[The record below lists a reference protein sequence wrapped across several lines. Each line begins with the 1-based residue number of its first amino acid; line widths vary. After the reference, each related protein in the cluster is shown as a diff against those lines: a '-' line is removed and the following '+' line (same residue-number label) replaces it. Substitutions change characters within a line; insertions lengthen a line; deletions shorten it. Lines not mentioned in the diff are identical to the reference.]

1 MRKILIGMMLEKLWI
16 KNNISMNILIQK
28 IINHYNSTS
37 YSKKLVA
44 ILMASQIVFLGI
56 LIFLGLYFV
65 NLTIDGQF
73 DRRIQSLS
81 LQFESAIKTAMI
93 SNDLGTLQSIGGQ
106 AILLPDVTTFKLYL
120 SNVLVVNEV
129 SSEYKTSE
137 KVERKKEIYASGQKL
152 GDLIYSVS
160 LENVK
165 SNKKNIY
172 YILLFICLFEFLFA
186 FILALIIGRHIS
198 RRTDYLIH
206 GINQYA
212 NGDFSFQYEV
222 SIKDEFGVVA
232 NSFNQMTKKMS
243 ELRVQNLQSS
253 KMAALG
259 EMAGNIAHEINN
271 PLMIIIG
278 LSSKARDELKKE
290 KLELDKINISLER
303 VTNTSKRIAKIIN
316 GLMMF
321 SRNAEGDPLELVE
334 FSKILED
341 SLSLCHSKI
350 SNKKVKLIVENNTK
364 SGTSI
369 MCRETQ
375 ISQVIINSLN
385 NALDA
390 IENLEEPWVK
400 LEAFCDNLKVFIM
413 ISDCGLGI
421 PKEIANKMMEPFF
434 TTKVVN
440 KGTGL
445 GLSISKGIIE
455 GHHGRFYY
463 DDNCKNT
470 CFIIELPLKLPQ

>member
-1 MRKILIGMMLEKLWI
+1 
-16 KNNISMNILIQK
+16 MNAIIQK
-28 IINHYNSTS
+28 ITNYYNSS
-37 YSKKLVA
+37 SFSKKLVA
-44 ILMASQIVFLGI
+44 LLVASQVIFLGLLTI
-56 LIFLGLYFV
+56 LGLYFV
-65 NLTIDGQF
+65 NLTIEGQF

-81 LQFESAIKTAMI
+81 LQFESSIKTAMI
-93 SNDLGTLQSIGGQ
+93 SNDIGTLQSIGDQ
-106 AILLPDVTTFKLYL
+106 AILLPDVAIFKIYL
-120 SNVLVVNEV
+120 SNILVVDEV
-129 SSEYKTSE
+129 DSEYKTSE
-137 KVERKKEIYASGQKL
+137 KVETKKEIYASGQKL

-165 SNKKNIY
+165 SHKRNIY

-186 FILALIIGRHIS
+186 IFLALIIGNHIS

-212 NGDFSFQYEV
+212 SGDFSFQYEGLA
-222 SIKDEFGVVA
+222 KDEFGVVA

-243 ELRVQNLQSS
+243 ELRAQNLQSS

-271 PLMIIIG
+271 PLMIISG
-278 LSSKARDELKKE
+278 LSSKMRNELKKD
-290 KLELDKINISLER
+290 KLELDKINISLEK
-303 VTNTSKRIAKIIN
+303 VISTSNRIAKIIN

-321 SRNAEGDPLELVE
+321 SRNSGGDPLELVNV
-334 FSKILED
+334 SKVFED
-341 SLSLCHSKI
+341 SLSFCYSRI
-350 SNKKVKLIVENNTK
+350 SNMNVKFIVENK
-364 SGTSI
+364 IDSGIKI

-390 IENLEEPWVK
+390 IEKLDNPWVK
-400 LEAFCDNLKVFIM
+400 LEAYCDNLNIYIL

-434 TTKVVN
+434 TTKAVG

-455 GHHGRFYY
+455 GHQGRFFY
-463 DDNCKNT
+463 DEKCKNT
-470 CFIIELPLKLPQ
+470 CFVIELPFKLAH